1 MPGTKRDGKMAVKG
15 VRIYM
20 SHPAAKRLAEV
31 LGEILVEGQATR
43 GEDRKGQ

>member
-1 MPGTKRDGKMAVKG
+1 MGVKG

-31 LGEILVEGQATR
+31 LGEILEEGHATSA
-43 GEDRKGQ
+43 EDGKGN